1 MASIPE
7 YSNTLVLE
15 GSLAD
20 FYSIRDFAVDQ
31 HHTVCHYDPIDGVLG
46 IYKRVPESGQ
56 ELIVFYRVSARTI
69 EVHTYWHRMV
79 GSGRVSRNMI
89 DSLIRSEFESV
100 GAPVMRASANLT
112 GIASR

>member
-56 ELIVFYRVSARTI
+56 ELIMFYRVSARTI
-69 EVHTYWHRMV
+69 EVHTYWRRMV